1 MTWWK
6 ELCHFHRDRQSH
18 QFSRQKPRSS
28 FLSQWRWYEPR
39 EDAKWEYRFKGVSE
53 KTGNKLSQLYQPVL
67 RRRRRSDD
75 PAAFKCSTRFAPQD
89 TLQLHWDVSG
99 AFRPIRDGLE
109 IPTGFFLTRR
119 RSPDDLAP

>member
-1 MTWWK
+1 MVELLDNAIVK

-28 FLSQWRWYEPR
+28 SLPTLSASFEEEEEEMIQP
-39 EDAKWEYRFKGVSE
+39 
-53 KTGNKLSQLYQPVL
+53 LSN
-67 RRRRRSDD
+67 
-75 PAAFKCSTRFAPQD
+75 STRFAPQD
-89 TLQLHWDVSG
+89 TLQRHWDVSG
-99 AFRPIRDGLE
+99 AFRPIRDGLG